1 MTSVGGEATLFYLDE
16 VITGEKNVTE
26 KCIDILGMNASQFK
40 QIVMIAQGEFL
51 ELLLAKP
58 KDKASIFRHIF
69 DTAIYKNISDK
80 LKENYLVKKR
90 EYEDSSLSI
99 YNYIQNIMLDDVL
112 IDNESTEE
120 VFELLE
126 KEIKKDKEFEQKIEK
141 EKNIL
146 YEENALL
153 IKKLVKVKFLMIV
166 LFL

>member
-1 MTSVGGEATLFYLDE
+1 M
-16 VITGEKNVTE
+16 
-26 KCIDILGMNASQFK
+26 
-40 QIVMIAQGEFL
+40 
-51 ELLLAKP
+51 
-58 KDKASIFRHIF
+58 
-69 DTAIYKNISDK
+69 
-80 LKENYLVKKR
+80 KENYLVKKR

-112 IDNESTEE
+112 IGNESTEE